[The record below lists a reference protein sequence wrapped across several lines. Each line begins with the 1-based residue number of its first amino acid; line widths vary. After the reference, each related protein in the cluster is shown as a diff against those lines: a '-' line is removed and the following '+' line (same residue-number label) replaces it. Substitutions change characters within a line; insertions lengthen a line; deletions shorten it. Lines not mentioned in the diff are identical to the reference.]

1 MKIIRFILDLI
12 SIIAFGIMD
21 IVYCISVLVDC
32 NELTFMNGLGV
43 FALGIVLTY
52 VIILLGKDIAN
63 ILDLNNNHDIT
74 S

>member
-21 IVYCISVLVDC
+21 IVYCISVLVGC
-32 NELTFMNGLGV
+32 GELTFMNGLGV
-43 FALGIVLTY
+43 FALGVVLTY
-52 VIILLGKDIAN
+52 AIILLGRDIAN